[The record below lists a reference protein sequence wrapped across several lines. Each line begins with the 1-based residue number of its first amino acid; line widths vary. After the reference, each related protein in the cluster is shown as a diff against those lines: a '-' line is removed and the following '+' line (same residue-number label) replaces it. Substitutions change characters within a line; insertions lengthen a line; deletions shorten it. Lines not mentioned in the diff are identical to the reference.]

1 MSATT
6 LPPEVR
12 SPRTNRANRLLLLL
26 LGLILLA
33 GGLAALLTG
42 LGVFGSTRADQP
54 VFTAELV
61 DFADR
66 NAEWFWP
73 LVAVVAVILG
83 LLALWWL
90 LIQARSN
97 RVSNLDIE
105 VDRVHGRTRLDAGAF
120 TGALVDEIES
130 YRGVAG
136 ASGRVVGDGLEP
148 RLSLRVALDGRVD
161 AGDVVRRIESEAL
174 AHARSALGA
183 EQLPTRLE
191 LVVPRG
197 AATPPAVTGSEGRA

>member
-1 MSATT
+1 MSHTT

-33 GGLAALLTG
+33 GGLAGLLTG
-42 LGVFGSTRADQP
+42 LEVFGSARADQP
-54 VFTAELV
+54 VFNRELV
-61 DFADR
+61 DFVDR
-66 NAEWFWP
+66 NAGWFWP

-90 LIQARSN
+90 LIQARGD
-97 RVSNLDIE
+97 RVSSLDLE
-105 VDRVHGRTRLDAGAF
+105 TDRSHGRTRLAAGAL

-130 YRGVAG
+130 YRGVAR
-136 ASGRVVGDGLEP
+136 ASGRLLGDGLAP

-161 AGDVVRRIESEAL
+161 AGDVLRRIESEAL
-174 AHARSALGA
+174 AHARSALAA
-183 EQLPTRLE
+183 ERLPTRLE
-191 LVVPRG
+191 LVVPRR
-197 AATPPAVTGSEGRA
+197 AAVPPAVAESGR